1 MKDRTEGHKNM
12 MRRTY
17 ARANAM
23 NKHVDLLTV
32 RATGWGFT
40 DDEKAV
46 RHSDEE
52 RHARQYYLRRFWVLS
67 ILSYLKDDLRFSWV
81 GIEKLTGR
89 RRQTWS
95 NLATSVFAE
104 LRDLN
109 SELEVF
115 RGIAELD
122 YRPVTDGFIRHVADS
137 IEAFGMRINTDALI
151 EAYEHG
157 LTVVYNDKK
166 KPEDEPSPWV
176 FNRLA
181 SEPGMANM
189 RTWDEYLG
197 EGTVRGIVTIVSN
210 KRTVLKYNAK
220 GHPTLH
226 GLELRTMR
234 PFPIIN
240 EQPNEPWSMEPVRA
254 YLQELEEYTEPLV
267 DDPDGGQRPHPQR
280 ARHTSEFY
288 DHFKEQD
295 AFMEQREAEKPE
307 PLDLDQFRSPTQR
320 DKVKEP
326 KLTLDKAKLTVVPTE
341 SLTWRNAK
349 NAERAT
355 AGLGF
360 YEPVQLEFECHPNW
374 FDNGTGEA
382 VFEVRI
388 QYRDGIKSGHAIT
401 MVQAAD

>member
-1 MKDRTEGHKNM
+1 
-12 MRRTY
+12 
-17 ARANAM
+17 
-23 NKHVDLLTV
+23 
-32 RATGWGFT
+32 
-40 DDEKAV
+40 
-46 RHSDEE
+46 
-52 RHARQYYLRRFWVLS
+52 
-67 ILSYLKDDLRFSWV
+67 
-81 GIEKLTGR
+81 
-89 RRQTWS
+89 
-95 NLATSVFAE
+95 
-104 LRDLN
+104 
-109 SELEVF
+109 
-115 RGIAELD
+115 
-122 YRPVTDGFIRHVADS
+122 
-137 IEAFGMRINTDALI
+137 
-151 EAYEHG
+151 
-157 LTVVYNDKK
+157 
-166 KPEDEPSPWV
+166 
-176 FNRLA
+176 
-181 SEPGMANM
+181 
-189 RTWDEYLG
+189 
-197 EGTVRGIVTIVSN
+197 
-210 KRTVLKYNAK
+210 
-220 GHPTLH
+220 
-226 GLELRTMR
+226 MR

-254 YLQELEEYTEPLV
+254 YLQEVEEYTEPLV

-280 ARHTSEFY
+280 APHTSEFY

-295 AFMEQREAEKPE
+295 AFMEQREADKPE